1 MTFGFS
7 DGSRNYRKLLSVSGE
22 VFGFHTRVIASI
34 EWLNLV
40 PRLRIGSAVI
50 KSPKFS
56 ARSTASPLRFLQG
69 ALVTLVLGV
78 LSNGALVFVFFLS
91 YLF

>member
-1 MTFGFS
+1 M
-7 DGSRNYRKLLSVSGE
+7 
-22 VFGFHTRVIASI
+22 IASI

-78 LSNGALVFVFFLS
+78 LSNHTLVMRSFCLTYSEPNSSFQMVS
-91 YLF
+91 STKCA